1 MKLPGLICD
10 LNQVDTNAA
19 DMVARANG
27 TPIRLASKSIHI
39 PELLRY
45 VLDKP
50 GFSGIL
56 AYSLAEAIDLV
67 RDGISDDILVAYP
80 STDRAAFA
88 ALAADDTLR
97 RAITIMIDS
106 PDHLGFLPTKT
117 TGSAPFRIC
126 IDVDA
131 SWKPLPGI
139 HFGTRR
145 SPIYR
150 PRHAARVAKQVRARP
165 DTKLVGIM
173 MYEGHIAGV
182 PDTSWAI
189 RLMKRRARRALAGRR
204 ARVVQAVSAGG
215 QLEFVNGGG
224 TGSLES
230 TCAEEV
236 VTEAGAGSGI
246 IMPALFDD
254 YDCLRDSPAGPALW
268 FELPVVRTSAKNIIT
283 VAGGGRIASGTAHP
297 NRLPLPPDGLR
308 YLCTEGA
315 GEVQT
320 LLKGTAAQDYQLG
333 DAVRFR
339 HAKAGEGA
347 EHANQVTVVRGG
359 TVVDRWPTY
368 RGLGRCYL

>member
-117 TGSAPFRIC
+117 TSSDPFRIC
-126 IDVDA
+126 LDVDA

-139 HFGTRR
+139 HIGTRR

-150 PRHAARVAKQVRARP
+150 PRHAAHIAKQVRARL
-165 DTKLVGIM
+165 DTELVGIM

-204 ARVVQAVSAGG
+204 ARVVQAVSAGS
-215 QLEFVNGGG
+215 QLDSSMAVEPVRWNPRARKRWSRKLVPGRASSCLHFSKTTTACATRLPGPHC
-224 TGSLES
+224 GSS
-230 TCAEEV
+230 FPWCAHLRKISSLLLAV
-236 VTEAGAGSGI
+236 GASPRGRPTRI
-246 IMPALFDD
+246 ACR
-254 YDCLRDSPAGPALW
+254 CLPTACA
-268 FELPVVRTSAKNIIT
+268 TSA
-283 VAGGGRIASGTAHP
+283 
-297 NRLPLPPDGLR
+297 
-308 YLCTEGA
+308 
-315 GEVQT
+315 
-320 LLKGTAAQDYQLG
+320 LKAPE
-333 DAVRFR
+333 RSKPR
-339 HAKAGEGA
+339 
-347 EHANQVTVVRGG
+347 
-359 TVVDRWPTY
+359 
-368 RGLGRCYL
+368 